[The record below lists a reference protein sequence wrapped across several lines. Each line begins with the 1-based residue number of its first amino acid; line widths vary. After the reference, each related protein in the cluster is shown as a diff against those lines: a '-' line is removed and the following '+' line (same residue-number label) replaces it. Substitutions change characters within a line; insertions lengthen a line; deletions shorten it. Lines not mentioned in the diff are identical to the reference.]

1 VLLTALLAVAALPA
15 RAQSSS
21 AEQPNIVVIFTDD
34 LGYGDIGPFGHP
46 TIRTPH
52 LDRMASKGMKLTQFY
67 VADPVCTPSRAAL
80 MTGRL
85 PVRSGLTRVLYPDDS
100 TGLPAREVTLAE
112 ALSDQG
118 YATAAVGKWH
128 LGHLPQ
134 YLPTAHGFDSYFGV
148 PYSNDMYADPD
159 AAWERKRHFPDVPLM
174 RDTTVV
180 ERPVRQATLTRRYTE
195 EATQFIRENRGE
207 QPFFLYLAHTFP
219 HVPLHAS
226 ERFRGESRRGRYGDV
241 VEELDWSVGRVLQT
255 LRERDLAENTLVVFT
270 SDNGPWLTKGLRGGS
285 PGLLRN
291 GKGTTWEGGM
301 RVPTIAWW
309 PSEIEGGTVSAA
321 LGTTMDLYTTAL
333 RLAGATPPARS
344 PCRRDGPD
352 ARPARRVRQCARGGA
367 VLPGRPA
374 LRRAARA
381 VEGALQDDLRLQWRD
396 HRARPVAA
404 VPPGARPRGAA
415 RRGRR
420 APGRGRGIAPRRR
433 APPRLGGFGTA
444 PVSPAH
450 ECRRLPLP
458 KDAPP

>member
-1 VLLTALLAVAALPA
+1 MLLTALLAVAALPA

-67 VADPVCTPSRAAL
+67 IADPVCTPSRAAL

-85 PVRSGLTRVLYPDDS
+85 PVRSGLTRVLFPDDS

-333 RLAGATPPARS
+333 RLAGATPPQDRPVDGMDLTPVLRGASDSVREEV
-344 PCRRDGPD
+344 PYYLGDQLFAVRRGPWKVHFKTISGFNGEITAHD
-352 ARPARRVRQCARGGA
+352 PSLLFHLGHDPAEQHDVAAEHPGVVEELRRVAER
-367 VLPGRPA
+367 
-374 LRRAARA
+374 
-381 VEGALQDDLRLQWRD
+381 
-396 HRARPVAA
+396 HRAS
-404 VPPGARPRGAA
+404 GASAQ
-415 RRGRR
+415 RR
-420 APGRGRGIAPRRR
+420 
-433 APPRLGGFGTA
+433 
-444 PVSPAH
+444 
-450 ECRRLPLP
+450 
-458 KDAPP
+458 

>member
-67 VADPVCTPSRAAL
+67 IADPVCTPSRAAL

-85 PVRSGLTRVLYPDDS
+85 PVRSGLTRVLFPDDS

-333 RLAGATPPARS
+333 RLAGATPPQDRPVDGMDLTPVLRGASDSVREEV
-344 PCRRDGPD
+344 PYYLGDQLFAVRRGPWKVHFKTISGFNGEITAHD
-352 ARPARRVRQCARGGA
+352 PSLLFHLGHDPAEQHDVAAEHPGVVEELRRVAER
-367 VLPGRPA
+367 
-374 LRRAARA
+374 
-381 VEGALQDDLRLQWRD
+381 
-396 HRARPVAA
+396 HRAS
-404 VPPGARPRGAA
+404 GASAQ
-415 RRGRR
+415 RR
-420 APGRGRGIAPRRR
+420 
-433 APPRLGGFGTA
+433 
-444 PVSPAH
+444 
-450 ECRRLPLP
+450 
-458 KDAPP
+458 

>member
-52 LDRMASKGMKLTQFY
+52 LDRMASNGMKLTQFY
-67 VADPVCTPSRAAL
+67 IADPVCTPSRAAL

-85 PVRSGLTRVLYPDDS
+85 PVRSGLTRVLFPDDS

-148 PYSNDMYADPD
+148 PYSNDMDADPD

-333 RLAGATPPARS
+333 RLAGATPPQDRPVDGMDLTPVLRGASDSVREEV
-344 PCRRDGPD
+344 PYYLGDQLFAVRRGPWKVHFKTISGFNGEITAHD
-352 ARPARRVRQCARGGA
+352 PSLLFHLGHDPAEQHDVAAEHPGVVEELRRVAER
-367 VLPGRPA
+367 
-374 LRRAARA
+374 
-381 VEGALQDDLRLQWRD
+381 
-396 HRARPVAA
+396 HRAS
-404 VPPGARPRGAA
+404 GASAQ
-415 RRGRR
+415 RR
-420 APGRGRGIAPRRR
+420 
-433 APPRLGGFGTA
+433 
-444 PVSPAH
+444 
-450 ECRRLPLP
+450 
-458 KDAPP
+458 